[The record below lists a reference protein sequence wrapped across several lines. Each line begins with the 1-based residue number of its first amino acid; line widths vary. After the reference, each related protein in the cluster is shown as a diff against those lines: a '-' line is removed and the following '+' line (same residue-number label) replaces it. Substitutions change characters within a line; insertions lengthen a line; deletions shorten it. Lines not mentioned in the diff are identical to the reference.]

1 MFIPRIAAALLGLV
15 CSSAP
20 VTAAMYKIENPASTI
35 SNPAEKMSNP
45 ATRTNNPASNI
56 YNPGAAMGSPNPLSP
71 PTKPVPAPK
80 VVEAAQE
87 KIDKQIKEQAEPEV
101 AVPVKSYHLKSVDAY
116 LTAAKKAFI
125 EDDHVRFLSVT
136 EDALRRIAAGTLKA
150 SNKSKQQLLK
160 YRAVGRGLLGN
171 GAKSDRRVK

>member
-1 MFIPRIAAALLGLV
+1 MFIQKIAAALLGIA

-20 VTAAMYKIENPASTI
+20 VAAAMYKIENPASTI
-35 SNPAEKMSNP
+35 SNPAEKITNP

-56 YNPGAAMGSPNPLSP
+56 YNPGAAMGNPNPLSP

-80 VVEAAQE
+80 VVEDQE
-87 KIDKQIKEQAEPEV
+87 KLDKQIKSPPEPKV
-101 AVPVKSYHLKSVDAY
+101 AVPVKNYHFRTVDAY

-125 EDDHVRFLSVT
+125 QDDYLGFVSIT

-150 SNKSKQQLLK
+150 SSKSKQQLLK
-160 YRAVGRGLLGN
+160 YRAVGRSLLGN
-171 GAKSDRRVK
+171 GAK